1 MFTFLYNK
9 FTQDNMYQIV
19 SRSVRFLFCR
29 LYIKKKNIL
38 VFYRFTVYI
47 HGVSKNDIDVA
58 HYNMDADQLI
68 NSFLQRCCWESML
81 SNGDLLSGLS

>member
-29 LYIKKKNIL
+29 LYIKKTFWCFIGSQSI
-38 VFYRFTVYI
+38 YTV
-47 HGVSKNDIDVA
+47 SQKTTL
-58 HYNMDADQLI
+58 M
-68 NSFLQRCCWESML
+68 
-81 SNGDLLSGLS
+81 